1 MTKILFICHGN
12 ICRSVIAEMVMK
24 ERCRR
29 AGVEELFEIASA
41 AVSRE
46 EIGNDIYPPA
56 KRKLRE
62 KGIPFTS
69 HAARQITR
77 ADYAYYD
84 YIICADRS
92 NLRWLERI
100 IGEDTEHK
108 VSLMM
113 AWPKS
118 QNSLANNRS
127 SKARKEMS
135 NLKSQMSNHKSPAS
149 ADREKSQMTSPMSP
163 IPGTRAISKRPIAIS
178 TSPAPPYCANYY
190 PKP

>member
-1 MTKILFICHGN
+1 
-12 ICRSVIAEMVMK
+12 MK

-29 AGVEELFEIASA
+29 AGVEALFEIASA

-113 AWPKS
+113 AWTKS

-127 SKARKEMS
+127 SIARKEMS
-135 NLKSQMSNHKSPAS
+135 NLKYQISNDVPDVSDPWYTGDFEAAYRDIDRSCS
-149 ADREKSQMTSPMSP
+149 AILRQLLP
-163 IPGTRAISKRPIAIS
+163 
-178 TSPAPPYCANYY
+178 
-190 PKP
+190 

>member
-12 ICRSVIAEMVMK
+12 ICRSVMAEFVMK
-24 ERCRR
+24 ELCRQ
-29 AGVEELFEIASA
+29 AGEVADFEIDSA

-62 KGIPFTS
+62 KGIPFEF

-77 ADYAYYD
+77 ADYAYFD

-100 IGEDTEHK
+100 IGEDKNKK

-113 AWPKS
+113 SWVGDT
-118 QNSLANNRS
+118 RDV
-127 SKARKEMS
+127 
-135 NLKSQMSNHKSPAS
+135 
-149 ADREKSQMTSPMSP
+149 ADPWYTGDFEEAYCDIDESC
-163 IPGTRAISKRPIAIS
+163 RAILKQL
-178 TSPAPPYCANYY
+178 T
-190 PKP
+190 K

>member
-1 MTKILFICHGN
+1 
-12 ICRSVIAEMVMK
+12 MK
-24 ERCRR
+24 ELCRQ
-29 AGVEELFEIASA
+29 ASVSQNFEIASA
-41 AVSRE
+41 AVSQE

-62 KGIPFTS
+62 KGIPFEF

-77 ADYAYYD
+77 ADYQYYD

-100 IGEDTEHK
+100 IGEDTDHK

-118 QNSLANNRS
+118 QII
-127 SKARKEMS
+127 
-135 NLKSQMSNHKSPAS
+135 NHKFESTNIGNHPDVSDPWYTGDFEAAYRDIDQS
-149 ADREKSQMTSPMSP
+149 C
-163 IPGTRAISKRPIAIS
+163 RAILRQL
-178 TSPAPPYCANYY
+178 T
-190 PKP
+190 

>member
-1 MTKILFICHGN
+1 M
-12 ICRSVIAEMVMK
+12 AEMVMK

-29 AGVEELFEIASA
+29 AGVEALFEIASA

-113 AWPKS
+113 AWT
-118 QNSLANNRS
+118 
-127 SKARKEMS
+127 
-135 NLKSQMSNHKSPAS
+135 KSQMSNLKYQISNDVPDVSDPWYTGDFEAAYRDIDSSCS
-149 ADREKSQMTSPMSP
+149 AILRQLLP
-163 IPGTRAISKRPIAIS
+163 
-178 TSPAPPYCANYY
+178 
-190 PKP
+190 

>member
-1 MTKILFICHGN
+1 M
-12 ICRSVIAEMVMK
+12 AEMVMK
-24 ERCRR
+24 ELCRQ
-29 AGVEELFEIASA
+29 AGVEGNFEIASA

-62 KGIPFTS
+62 KDIPFEF

-92 NLRWLERI
+92 NVRWLERI
-100 IGEDTEHK
+100 IGEDRDHK

-113 AWPKS
+113 SWVERLDTRTSHADIARDVADPWYTGDFEEAYQDIELS
-118 QNSLANNRS
+118 C
-127 SKARKEMS
+127 KAI
-135 NLKSQMSNHKSPAS
+135 LKQL
-149 ADREKSQMTSPMSP
+149 
-163 IPGTRAISKRPIAIS
+163 I
-178 TSPAPPYCANYY
+178 
-190 PKP
+190 

>member
-1 MTKILFICHGN
+1 
-12 ICRSVIAEMVMK
+12 MK
-24 ERCRR
+24 ELCRQ
-29 AGVEELFEIASA
+29 AGVSDQFEIDSA

-62 KGIPFTS
+62 KGIPFTF

-77 ADYAYYD
+77 EDYDYYD

-100 IGEDTEHK
+100 IGEDTAHK
-108 VSLMM
+108 ISLMM

-118 QNSLANNRS
+118 Q
-127 SKARKEMS
+127 MS
-135 NLKSQMSNHKSPAS
+135 NVKCQISNDVPDVSDPWYTGDFEAAYHDIDESC
-149 ADREKSQMTSPMSP
+149 
-163 IPGTRAISKRPIAIS
+163 RAILKHSEIFAWR
-178 TSPAPPYCANYY
+178 
-190 PKP
+190 

>member
-12 ICRSVIAEMVMK
+12 ICRSVMAEMVMK
-24 ERCRR
+24 ELCRR
-29 AGVEELFEIASA
+29 AGVEEQFEIASA

-62 KGIPFTS
+62 KGIPFEF

-77 ADYAYYD
+77 ADYEYYD

-100 IGEDTEHK
+100 IGQDTDHK
-108 VSLMM
+108 VSLMKQWLNGKINDQM
-113 AWPKS
+113 VNISDPWYTGDFEEAYQDIDESCNAIIK
-118 QNSLANNRS
+118 QLAN
-127 SKARKEMS
+127 
-135 NLKSQMSNHKSPAS
+135 
-149 ADREKSQMTSPMSP
+149 
-163 IPGTRAISKRPIAIS
+163 
-178 TSPAPPYCANYY
+178 
-190 PKP
+190 

>member
-12 ICRSVIAEMVMK
+12 ICRSVMAEMVMK
-24 ERCRR
+24 ELCRQ
-29 AGVEELFEIASA
+29 AGVSEQFEIDSA

-62 KGIPFTS
+62 KGIPFTF

-77 ADYAYYD
+77 EDYDYYD

-100 IGEDTEHK
+100 IGDDTVHK

-113 AWPKS
+113 SWVGDT
-118 QNSLANNRS
+118 RDV
-127 SKARKEMS
+127 
-135 NLKSQMSNHKSPAS
+135 
-149 ADREKSQMTSPMSP
+149 ADPWYTGDFEEAYCDIDESCC
-163 IPGTRAISKRPIAIS
+163 AILIQL
-178 TSPAPPYCANYY
+178 T
-190 PKP
+190 

>member
-1 MTKILFICHGN
+1 M
-12 ICRSVIAEMVMK
+12 AEMVMK
-24 ERCRR
+24 ELCRQ
-29 AGVEELFEIASA
+29 AGVENDFEIDSA

-62 KGIPFTS
+62 KGIPFEF

-77 ADYAYYD
+77 ADYEYYD

-100 IGEDTEHK
+100 IGEDTDHK

-113 AWPKS
+113 AWVGESRDVADPWYTGDFEEAYCDIDES
-118 QNSLANNRS
+118 C
-127 SKARKEMS
+127 KAI
-135 NLKSQMSNHKSPAS
+135 LKQLTN
-149 ADREKSQMTSPMSP
+149 
-163 IPGTRAISKRPIAIS
+163 
-178 TSPAPPYCANYY
+178 
-190 PKP
+190 

>member
-1 MTKILFICHGN
+1 M
-12 ICRSVIAEMVMK
+12 AEMMMK
-24 ERCRR
+24 ELCRQ
-29 AGVEELFEIASA
+29 ADVDNLFEIDSA

-62 KGIPFTS
+62 KGIPFTF

-77 ADYAYYD
+77 ADYDYYD

-100 IGEDTEHK
+100 IGEDIAHK

-113 AWPKS
+113 AWPKC
-118 QNSLANNRS
+118 
-127 SKARKEMS
+127 
-135 NLKSQMSNHKSPAS
+135 QMSNF
-149 ADREKSQMTSPMSP
+149 KSQISNDVPDVSDPWYTGDFEAAYRDIDESC
-163 IPGTRAISKRPIAIS
+163 RAILKRL
-178 TSPAPPYCANYY
+178 TN
-190 PKP
+190 